1 MSLVRAFFRAIQ
13 IPDLPA
19 PHNVAQ
25 LKIYYPAMLSDSP
38 EERDTGV
45 VPPDNDLAPFPT
57 VILSS
62 GVNLPPGKMSWLAAH
77 LAADGYTVVTYRLV
91 GEEMPGHVTLT
102 PGFDLDAL
110 RPENLD
116 SRPSGIAYGPI
127 IEELK
132 QLNRKGL
139 LKGLIDVEH
148 IIFGGHSAGGSAA
161 LMNASKKWFEG
172 ICAAFSYGA
181 HTGVATIL
189 AHPPNSV
196 VPISPDVPVLLLG
209 GTRDGCISE
218 SAGRYGGQPNAT
230 TGRIIQTFEEGV
242 RREKGDSA
250 MVLIEGANHSTFAHP
265 CDEITGRPFID
276 LEETCDGDA
285 ARSLL
290 AKLILTFSNTQI
302 AGRTNGFRDF
312 TRLLD
317 NPMIAVS
324 RRK

>member
-1 MSLVRAFFRAIQ
+1 
-13 IPDLPA
+13 
-19 PHNVAQ
+19 
-25 LKIYYPAMLSDSP
+25 MLSDSP

-62 GVNLPPGKMSWLAAH
+62 GVNLSPGKMSWLAAH

-189 AHPPNSV
+189 GHPPNSV
-196 VPISPDVPVLLLG
+196 VPISPMF
-209 GTRDGCISE
+209 RYCC
-218 SAGRYGGQPNAT
+218 SAEHGMAASPKAR
-230 TGRIIQTFEEGV
+230 GV
-242 RREKGDSA
+242 
-250 MVLIEGANHSTFAHP
+250 M
-265 CDEITGRPFID
+265 
-276 LEETCDGDA
+276 
-285 ARSLL
+285 
-290 AKLILTFSNTQI
+290 
-302 AGRTNGFRDF
+302 
-312 TRLLD
+312 
-317 NPMIAVS
+317 AVS
-324 RRK
+324 PMLPPGGLYRPLKKVSGEKRVIAPWF